1 MELVLVKTV
10 GAGQIGNGKAGGQGR
25 TLSSCWCGVGWICD
39 VIIKDW
45 VETIPEWPYG
55 AAGTRDCAY
64 ERRSK
69 KMCFGP
75 AYSSDNAGDGPG
87 GEAFDLDIWGIDTT
101 TIVDGIWDIDTEPS
115 LGWGGLEDIK
125 EDDRD
130 EEATS
135 LITEM
140 LWDPSVVLEILNSHD
155 WVRAIEIATSLW
167 DTKTAYQQLQL
178 LDDAITDATEAG
190 ELEGTT
196 VHCDDCEVMRW
207 VNAGTH
213 LPDPYFCP
221 CCLSCKKEV
230 SKYGTREKPS
240 ALGRTFL
247 FKIKKIKVTL
257 QTRDDILQAMCYN
270 LEVTDQGELTE
281 EDDSSSSRSSQALS
295 VSDDWSEYKEG
306 LDQEDLWIESQEDL
320 RNTAAAGNLPIKQP
334 WSGTEFKEVTLYQ
347 NANITSAGADSD
359 IGHDQE
365 DSVNDDPDKEDV
377 LLTLEAE
384 GKLVVRQPLT
394 VIAIEEQSFD
404 VADIKLV
411 KVTELDELDIDWWV
425 QQDRYKAKR
434 RRNKNWSR
442 RSRKRVLYF
451 IPFQSRKARTRE
463 EKRGKTA
470 AVGLVLTESRRRTK
484 SQVRGRKKKKASAGG
499 EPDHKGDDP
508 KKQQEINRHVFS
520 CLIRHVLSCG
530 EIVMWGVAA
539 ALSCCLVRG
548 QLV

>member
-1 MELVLVKTV
+1 MM
-10 GAGQIGNGKAGGQGR
+10 A
-25 TLSSCWCGVGWICD
+25 
-39 VIIKDW
+39 IIF
-45 VETIPEWPYG
+45 V
-55 AAGTRDCAY
+55 
-64 ERRSK
+64 
-69 KMCFGP
+69 
-75 AYSSDNAGDGPG
+75 
-87 GEAFDLDIWGIDTT
+87 
-101 TIVDGIWDIDTEPS
+101 
-115 LGWGGLEDIK
+115 
-125 EDDRD
+125 
-130 EEATS
+130 
-135 LITEM
+135 
-140 LWDPSVVLEILNSHD
+140 
-155 WVRAIEIATSLW
+155 
-167 DTKTAYQQLQL
+167 
-178 LDDAITDATEAG
+178 
-190 ELEGTT
+190 
-196 VHCDDCEVMRW
+196 
-207 VNAGTH
+207 TH
-213 LPDPYFCP
+213 IFAPV

-230 SKYGTREKPS
+230 YKYGTREKPS

-247 FKIKKIKVTL
+247 FKIKKIKVSL

-281 EDDSSSSRSSQALS
+281 EDDSSSSRSSQSLS
-295 VSDDWSEYKEG
+295 VSDDWSDYEEG

-320 RNTAAAGNLPIKQP
+320 RNTAAAGNLPTKQP
-334 WSGTEFKEVTLYQ
+334 WSGTEFEEVTLHQ
-347 NANITSAGADSD
+347 NANITSAGADSN

-365 DSVNDDPDKEDV
+365 DSVNVDPDKEDV

-470 AVGLVLTESRRRTK
+470 AVGLVLSESRRRTK